1 MGKDEIKD
9 LSTGKYSE
17 VIDDLKLSMARL
29 ESINC
34 DQINKLFQ
42 NLMKADLEE
51 NENMRTELKKM
62 SDDFLKVSENLCN
75 LADFIERKFA
85 AREQEAVSQFD
96 TRRYV
101 R

>member
-1 MGKDEIKD
+1 MGKDEIKI
-9 LSTGKYSE
+9 LSTGKFNE
-17 VIDDLKLSMARL
+17 ATDNLKLSMARL
-29 ESINC
+29 ESVDC
-34 DQINKLFQ
+34 DQIKNLFR

-51 NENMRTELKKM
+51 NENVRAELKKM

-75 LADFIERKFA
+75 LADFIERKFSSK
-85 AREQEAVSQFD
+85 EHEAMSQFD